1 MKDRVP
7 LYPGRVKLVPVSG
20 QANTYDMERAD
31 QPTQV
36 GDPLNKN
43 TLLKDATAALFG
55 LSSDAVPDDALAVLS
70 RFHKGLGN
78 EYVWEKSTS
87 SVEYKYTVVYT
98 AYNAYTGS
106 TNMGGTVYI
115 PYGDGFT
122 INSNHEFVLTNRQ
135 ELVFSYN
142 GNNVTEL
149 NILAGKYFFQGT
161 GNSGIQSNV
170 NITKCPI
177 DSTVIV
183 DYGSFKMT
191 NCDIYA
197 NGRAVIVKTVYGYVN
212 SPDPNAYPPAV
223 SDGYTYTAL
232 GQLGNK
238 AQIATGSY
246 TGTGTY
252 GSANPNSLTFGFEP
266 KLVIV
271 WFAHQPS
278 ENYGLMPASTSN
290 GFAWENSFIYTK
302 GQCRTQ
308 IYYNNTSYPNE
319 LSVVGN
325 TFSWYTKSNDASSGQ
340 LNQSGVTYEYFAI
353 G

>member
-1 MKDRVP
+1 MASEKKITMREYNGTDYDT
-7 LYPGRVKLVPVSG
+7 LYPKTKIEQVEGAYTQQQIL
-20 QANTYDMERAD
+20 AD
-31 QPTQV
+31 STK
-36 GDPLNKN
+36 G
-43 TLLKDATAALFG
+43 LFG
-55 LSSDAVPDDALAVLS
+55 LDATAVPDDAFKALS

-78 EYVWEKSTS
+78 EYVWEKCII
-87 SVEYKYTVVYT
+87 E
-98 AYNAYTGS
+98 N
-106 TNMGGTVYI
+106 I
-115 PYGDGFT
+115 
-122 INSNHEFVLTNRQ
+122 
-135 ELVFSYN
+135 FSYTTTDYSGTKHLAN
-142 GNNVTEL
+142 ANTTMQYSDEFTYDPESENFTLVNPVSFYWAGVGSAATDANVLLGKYVIKGTTNVSAEMKKIDASATFTKGSNNVLQVSAYIRYTNPHIE
-149 NILAGKYFFQGT
+149 T
-161 GNSGIQSNV
+161 
-170 NITKCPI
+170 
-177 DSTVIV
+177 TV
-183 DYGSFKMT
+183 S
-191 NCDIYA
+191 DISYL
-197 NGRAVIVKTVYGYVN
+197 N

-271 WFAHQPS
+271 WLAYQS
-278 ENYGLMPASTSN
+278 SDNYGLMPASNSR
-290 GFAWENSFIYTK
+290 AWDSSFIYTK

-325 TFSWYTKSNDASSGQ
+325 TFSWYTTSNNASHGQ